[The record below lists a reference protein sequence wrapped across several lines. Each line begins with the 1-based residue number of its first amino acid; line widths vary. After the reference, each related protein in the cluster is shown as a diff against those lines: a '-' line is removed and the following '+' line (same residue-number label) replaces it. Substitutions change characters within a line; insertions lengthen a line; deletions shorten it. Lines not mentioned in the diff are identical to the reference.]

1 MALINLKDLLAH
13 AKQNKYAVGAFNVT
27 NFDFIDSILDAAVSE
42 NSQIILQVAE
52 VHFRYLDIEEAAPAI
67 MGAARKVN
75 IPVCI
80 NLDHGKSLKTVVRAI
95 RAGFTSVMFD
105 GSEYPFEEN
114 MEQTREIV
122 KIAHSVGV
130 SVEGEMGNVGG
141 EAVGV
146 NAAIASSPDEKFFT
160 DIGEAERF
168 AEETGLDA
176 LAVAIGNVHGVYK
189 GDPMLDFDRLQK
201 IGNAVGIPLV
211 LHGGSGISDNGF
223 KKAVSLGICKIN
235 FYTGLS
241 QAAVEKVHA
250 FIKEHPKSIS
260 YPDIVKVAMKEAEK
274 VVKSRLR
281 VFGSAGMCAADKTLC
296 ITCSGESC
304 KLVNPA
310 MKPEAKTVLYD
321 DLVDKISKEV
331 IENLR
336 K

>member
-1 MALINLKDLLAH
+1 MALINLKDLLSH

-27 NFDFIDSILDAAVSE
+27 NFDFIDPILDAAVSE
-42 NSQIILQVAE
+42 NSPIILQVAE
-52 VHFRYLDIEEAAPAI
+52 VHFRYLDLEEAAPAI

-80 NLDHGKSLKTVVRAI
+80 HLDHGKSLKTTVRAI

-105 GSEYPFEEN
+105 GSEYPLEEN
-114 MEQTREIV
+114 MERTREVV

-130 SVEGEMGNVGG
+130 SVEGEIGNVGG
-141 EAVGV
+141 EAVGIQ
-146 NAAIASSPDEKFFT
+146 AAIASSPDEKFFT
-160 DIGEAERF
+160 DPREAKIFVRES
-168 AEETGLDA
+168 GLDA

-189 GDPMLDFDRLQK
+189 GEPMLDFNRLQK
-201 IGNAVGIPLV
+201 LSAMLEIPLV
-211 LHGGSGISDNGF
+211 LHGGSGITDKDF
-223 KKAVSLGICKIN
+223 KKAVTLGICKIN

-241 QAAVEKVHA
+241 QAAVEKVHE

-260 YPDIVKVAMKEAEK
+260 YPDITKVAMKESKK
-274 VVKSRLR
+274 VVKKRLR

-304 KLVNPA
+304 KLEDPE
-310 MKPEAKTVLYD
+310 MKPEAKNVLYN
-321 DLVDKISKEV
+321 DLVNKISRQV
-331 IENLR
+331 IENLG